1 MPWCASEPSRMKK
14 EDIDMAKAKITAKC
28 IRCKKKAVLSE
39 KQMTDAQELGCAMSE
54 CCSFPMEVVKVQI

>member
-1 MPWCASEPSRMKK
+1 MKK